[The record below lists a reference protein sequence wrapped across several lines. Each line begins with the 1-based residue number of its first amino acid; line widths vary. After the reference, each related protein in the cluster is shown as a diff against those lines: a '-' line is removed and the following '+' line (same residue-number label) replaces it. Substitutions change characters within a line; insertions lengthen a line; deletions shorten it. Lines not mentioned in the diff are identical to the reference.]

1 MRKILEIL
9 CMTGI
14 FMALLSGCSNCN
26 ENNKE
31 AQSSVTDSII
41 INEVHVTE
49 QPLSEINTIE
59 NDWFASNYH
68 NHQPFIDSNGD
79 LYYYVTH
86 MRGDSIGNFLCYDDG
101 VNGPKEIGL
110 PETDHFTV
118 GAILD
123 GTIYGVEHNAGD
135 ANDLFI
141 AKFQNNSVK
150 RLFESPIEGCYF
162 AEEGIYYQRGNIIY
176 LMDYSGNNSKRTV
189 EIPVELHVDSIHSNF
204 IVYRGKLWYSYD
216 DFFKEYYYPLWCY
229 DFDGTFTKFDN
240 GGLEAVNNGYL
251 YYKDKDDKLYRFNCE
266 TFSAEP
272 VCENIDVLNYS
283 FYKNSVLCTTYDD
296 NDDGRGLYRIHSNDK
311 RKILSPKQLDLSE
324 YISVVSCSE
333 DRIFITGDSGLFYT
347 CLAEIDIN
355 GNIIKIIHK
364 DEN

>member
-110 PETDHFTV
+110 P
-118 GAILD
+118 
-123 GTIYGVEHNAGD
+123 
-135 ANDLFI
+135 
-141 AKFQNNSVK
+141 
-150 RLFESPIEGCYF
+150 
-162 AEEGIYYQRGNIIY
+162 
-176 LMDYSGNNSKRTV
+176 
-189 EIPVELHVDSIHSNF
+189 
-204 IVYRGKLWYSYD
+204 
-216 DFFKEYYYPLWCY
+216 
-229 DFDGTFTKFDN
+229 
-240 GGLEAVNNGYL
+240 
-251 YYKDKDDKLYRFNCE
+251 
-266 TFSAEP
+266 
-272 VCENIDVLNYS
+272 
-283 FYKNSVLCTTYDD
+283 
-296 NDDGRGLYRIHSNDK
+296 
-311 RKILSPKQLDLSE
+311 
-324 YISVVSCSE
+324 
-333 DRIFITGDSGLFYT
+333 
-347 CLAEIDIN
+347 
-355 GNIIKIIHK
+355 
-364 DEN
+364 